1 MSSSLEYEHRKKLN
15 RIRENTNKRV
25 KDVRD
30 HFVKIDKVK
39 TEALKKTEEIK
50 GSAEKD
56 LAKLEEEIKRSVL
69 AEEIRKALLSDTA
82 QLKKEVEDRA
92 AELRARLTAISIPP

>member
-30 HFVKIDKVK
+30 HFVKIDRVK
-39 TEALKKTEEIK
+39 TEALKKAEEIK

-56 LAKLEEEIKRSVL
+56 IVKLEEEIKRSIL
-69 AEEIRKALLSDTA
+69 SEEVRKALLSDTA
-82 QLKKEVEDRA
+82 LLKKEIEDRA
-92 AELRARLTAISIPP
+92 AELRTRLMAISIPP